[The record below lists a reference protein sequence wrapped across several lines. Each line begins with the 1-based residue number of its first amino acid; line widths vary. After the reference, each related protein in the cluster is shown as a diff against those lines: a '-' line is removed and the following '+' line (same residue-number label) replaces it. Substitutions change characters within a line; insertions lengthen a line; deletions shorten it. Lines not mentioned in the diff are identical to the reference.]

1 MQAWAVSSKTIVLY
15 IYLFIPLFFSFIMF
29 FLLDDEEY
37 S

>member
-1 MQAWAVSSKTIVLY
+1 MLAWAVGSKTIVLY
-15 IYLFIPLFFSFIMF
+15 IYLFIPIIFSLIMF